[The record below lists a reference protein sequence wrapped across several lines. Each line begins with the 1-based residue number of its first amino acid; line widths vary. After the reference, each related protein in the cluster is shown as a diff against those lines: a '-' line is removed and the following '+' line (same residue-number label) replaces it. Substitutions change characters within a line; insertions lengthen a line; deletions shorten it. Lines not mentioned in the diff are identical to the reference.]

1 MRVWRCLM
9 YGLLLQMLVMGIG
22 LAEGGAEEVPR
33 DPVRLP
39 PKRHTLMQ
47 LRYQYVLRQQFDY
60 SCGAAALATLLT
72 YSFGDETS
80 ERNILDLLKAG
91 LTPDELEVKKKRGFS
106 LLDLRRVAQT
116 KGYQA
121 AGFKLTSEQLKQ
133 LTTPVIVFV
142 QPLGYKHFAVLRGI
156 DRGRVF
162 LADPSR
168 GNLRMS
174 MGRFLT
180 EWSGIIFVLDK
191 AREGKE
197 TTDLLALPRPDYV
210 QPELL
215 SVGRRVGLET
225 FSGDRA
231 VRNWSLA
238 RN

>member
-9 YGLLLQMLVMGIG
+9 YGLILQMLVMGIG
-22 LAEGGAEEVPR
+22 LAEERSEEVRR
-33 DPVRLP
+33 DTVRLP
-39 PKRHTLMQ
+39 PKRHTIKQ
-47 LRYQYVLRQQFDY
+47 LRNQYVVRQQFDY
-60 SCGAAALATLLT
+60 SCGAAALATLMT
-72 YSFGDETS
+72 YYFGDETS

-91 LTPDELEVKKKRGFS
+91 LTPDELEDKKKRGFS

-121 AGFKLTSEQLKQ
+121 AGFKLTSEQLKR
-133 LTTPVIVFV
+133 LATPVIVFL
-142 QPLGYKHFAVLRGI
+142 QPFDYKHFAVLRGI

-162 LADPSR
+162 LADPAR

-191 AREGKE
+191 AREGKI

-210 QPELL
+210 QPELF
-215 SVGRRVGLET
+215 SVDRVVGFET
-225 FSGDRA
+225 FSSDRA
-231 VRNWSLA
+231 VQPQLR
-238 RN
+238 

>member
-1 MRVWRCLM
+1 MRWGRCLT
-9 YGLLLQMLVMGIG
+9 YGLILQMLVMSIG

-33 DPVRLP
+33 DLVRLP

-60 SCGAAALATLLT
+60 SCGAAALATLMT
-72 YSFGDETS
+72 YYFGDETS
-80 ERNILDLLKAG
+80 ERNILDLLKAA

-133 LTTPVIVFV
+133 LATPVIVFL
-142 QPLGYKHFAVLRGI
+142 QPFDYKHFAVLRGI

-215 SVGRRVGLET
+215 SVGRRIGFET
-225 FSGDRA
+225 FLTDRA
-231 VRNWSLA
+231 VRHWSLP

>member
-1 MRVWRCLM
+1 MRVWRCLT

-22 LAEGGAEEVPR
+22 LAEGGAEEVHR
-33 DPVRLP
+33 DTGRLP
-39 PKRHTLMQ
+39 PKRHTLKQ

-60 SCGAAALATLLT
+60 SCGAAALATLMT
-72 YSFGDETS
+72 YYFGDETS
-80 ERNILDLLKAG
+80 ERDILDLLKAG

-121 AGFKLTSEQLKQ
+121 AGFKLTIEQLKQ
-133 LTTPVIVFV
+133 LATPVIVFV
-142 QPLGYKHFAVLRGI
+142 QPLDYKHFAVLRGI

-197 TTDLLALPRPDYV
+197 TTDLLALLRPDYV

-225 FSGDRA
+225 FSRDRA
-231 VRNWSLA
+231 VRN
-238 RN
+238 

>member
-1 MRVWRCLM
+1 MRVWRCLT

-60 SCGAAALATLLT
+60 SCGAVALATLMT
-72 YSFGDETS
+72 YYFGDETS

-121 AGFKLTSEQLKQ
+121 AGFKLTIEQLKQ

-231 VRNWSLA
+231 VRNWSLP
-238 RN
+238 NH

>member
-1 MRVWRCLM
+1 MRVWRWLT
-9 YGLLLQMLVMGIG
+9 YGLILQMLVMGIG
-22 LAEGGAEEVPR
+22 LAEEGAEEIRR
-33 DPVRLP
+33 DTVRP
-39 PKRHTLMQ
+39 PPPRHTLKQ
-47 LRYQYVLRQQFDY
+47 LRDQYVVKQQLDY
-60 SCGAAALATLLT
+60 SCGAAALATLMI
-72 YSFGDETS
+72 YYFGDETS
-80 ERNILDLLKAG
+80 ERNILDVLVAG
-91 LTPDELEVKKKRGFS
+91 LTPDELKGKQKSGFT

-142 QPLGYKHFAVLRGI
+142 QPFGYKHFAVLRGI

-174 MGRFLT
+174 MGRFLS

-191 AREGKE
+191 AREGRN

-215 SVGRRVGLET
+215 SVGRLVGFET
-225 FSGDRA
+225 VSSARA
-231 VRNWSLA
+231 VRLPL
-238 RN
+238 R